1 MHSFNKTTRWCILLL
16 TILDSAN
23 AFTLLTPTTTTTTT
37 TTNQLQHSRSAA
49 IASRNYRNNASFLN
63 MASDDQGE
71 SKKEEDDANSGMS
84 FEDATAALKDQEDA
98 EKSAA
103 RGVMLEEDTKKFAAK
118 KGEFDEMRSRIRS
131 RASDLNMKKSV
142 ATVEAIKA
150 ATQRATAG
158 EEAATP
164 TVDLSKFSSA
174 LSTEEDPEDALTD
187 EQKKEI
193 DKVGQMSIIDQV
205 KEEIKNTKFPTPSA
219 TLKQAVLMVIIFV
232 VTAGVILKAD
242 ELLRFQITDWGFI
255 PKTGEVI
262 DYSDLSL
269 PEGFTDA
276 MTDSDLASM

>member
-1 MHSFNKTTRWCILLL
+1 
-16 TILDSAN
+16 
-23 AFTLLTPTTTTTTT
+23 
-37 TTNQLQHSRSAA
+37 
-49 IASRNYRNNASFLN
+49 
-63 MASDDQGE
+63 
-71 SKKEEDDANSGMS
+71 
-84 FEDATAALKDQEDA
+84 
-98 EKSAA
+98 
-103 RGVMLEEDTKKFAAK
+103 
-118 KGEFDEMRSRIRS
+118 MRSRIRS

-174 LSTEEDPEDALTD
+174 LGTEEDPEDALTD